1 MVLDE
6 RKRHVYYI
14 YGVGRENQSEV
25 VVRRMVVPLAH
36 QSSNPG
42 FDICVSHKGRIFIQ
56 WEAMFP

>member
-36 QSSNPG
+36 
-42 FDICVSHKGRIFIQ
+42 
-56 WEAMFP
+56 